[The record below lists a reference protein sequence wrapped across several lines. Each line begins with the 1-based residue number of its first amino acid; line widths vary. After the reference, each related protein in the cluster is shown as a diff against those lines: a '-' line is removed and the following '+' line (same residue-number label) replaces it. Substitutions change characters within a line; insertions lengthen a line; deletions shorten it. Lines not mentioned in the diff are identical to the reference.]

1 MVYMFLLFLL
11 IIVVLYFTFF
21 DKCIPYKER
30 GLLTRKVYQ
39 DEYELYYLILSI
51 SNGMYLDVYVS
62 EETFNK
68 VEIGNYYVCELFDC
82 ENDIYINK
90 IFA

>member
-1 MVYMFLLFLL
+1 MVYTFLLFLL
-11 IIVVLYFTFF
+11 IVIVLYYIFF
-21 DKCIPYKER
+21 CECIPYKER
-30 GLLTRKVYQ
+30 GLLTRKIYQ
-39 DEYELYYLILSI
+39 DEYERYYLTLSF
-51 SNGMYLDVYVS
+51 SNGIYLDVYVS

-68 VEIGNYYVCELFDC
+68 VEIGSYYVCELFDC

>member
-1 MVYMFLLFLL
+1 MVYTFLLFLL

-21 DKCIPYKER
+21 NECTSYKER

-39 DEYELYYLILSI
+39 DEYERYYLTLSF
-51 SNGMYLDVYVS
+51 SNGIYLDVYVS

-68 VEIGNYYVCELFDC
+68 VKIGSYYVCELFDC

-90 IFA
+90 IFV

>member
-1 MVYMFLLFLL
+1 MVYTFLLFLL
-11 IIVVLYFTFF
+11 IVVILYFTFF

-39 DEYELYYLILSI
+39 DEYEWYYLTLSF
-51 SNGMYLDVYVS
+51 SNGIYLDIYVS

-68 VEIGNYYVCELFDC
+68 VEIGSYYVCELLS
-82 ENDIYINK
+82 
-90 IFA
+90 

>member
-1 MVYMFLLFLL
+1 MVYTFLLFLL
-11 IIVVLYFTFF
+11 IVVILYFTFF

-39 DEYELYYLILSI
+39 DEYEWYYLTLSF
-51 SNGMYLDVYVS
+51 SNGIYLDVYVS

-68 VEIGNYYVCELFDC
+68 VEIGSYYVCELFDC

-90 IFA
+90 IFV